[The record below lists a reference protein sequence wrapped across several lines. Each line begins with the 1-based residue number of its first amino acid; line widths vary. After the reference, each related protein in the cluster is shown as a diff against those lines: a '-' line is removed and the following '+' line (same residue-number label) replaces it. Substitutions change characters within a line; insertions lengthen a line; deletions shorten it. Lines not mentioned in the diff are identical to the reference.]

1 MGRAV
6 NRGEVRLYRFAAPD
20 KRRPVVVL
28 TRTSALRYLTRV
40 TIAPITTNVRGIASE
55 IVIGP
60 EDGMREV
67 SAVSLDNIQTV
78 RKDDLG
84 PIMAV
89 LSNERMRSLE
99 AAVAFALGFDER

>member
-1 MGRAV
+1 
-6 NRGEVRLYRFAAPD
+6 
-20 KRRPVVVL
+20 
-28 TRTSALRYLTRV
+28 
-40 TIAPITTNVRGIASE
+40 
-55 IVIGP
+55 
-60 EDGMREV
+60 MREV

>member
-1 MGRAV
+1 M
-6 NRGEVRLYRFAAPD
+6 NRGEVRLHRFAAPD

-40 TIAPITTNVRGIASE
+40 TIAPITTHVRGIASE
-55 IVIGP
+55 VVIGP

-78 RKDDLG
+78 RKEDLG
-84 PIMAV
+84 PLMAV
-89 LSNERMRSLE
+89 LSNERMRSIQ
-99 AAVAFALGFDER
+99 ASAAFALGFDES

>member
-1 MGRAV
+1 M

-40 TIAPITTNVRGIASE
+40 TVAPITTNIRGIPSE
-55 IVIGP
+55 VVIGP
-60 EDGMREV
+60 EDGLREA
-67 SAVSLDNIQTV
+67 SAVNLDNIQTV

-84 PIMAV
+84 PPVAM
-89 LSNERMRSLE
+89 LSDERMRAIQ
-99 AAVAFALGFDER
+99 AAASFALGFDEA